1 MARWSF
7 HRKCVFL
14 DAENEIYSHKR
25 NCQAYSPQQLHEMID
40 LSLNQMGVDTLD
52 MLTLEIP
59 PFITESQLAI
69 ALYHIRVPFPPLSH
83 LVRNILQSHPPSH
96 HRQHLPLHRRR
107 QRSLQVAS
115 HHRSQH
121 PLLQFRHPASRP
133 NFPPFLRRCSPTSVS
148 STVSSASRCPSISP
162 SAFPRPDPS
171 LPPSARFSPWNSA
184 RRRIRRYFWSD
195 SETRSCCKA

>member
-1 MARWSF
+1 MTVARWSF

-69 ALYHIRVPFPPLSH
+69 ALYHIRVLPCPPWH
-83 LVRNILQSHPPSH
+83 LVRNLLQSHPPSH

-107 QRSLQVAS
+107 QRSLQVPS
-115 HHRSQH
+115 YRGPQH
-121 PLLQFRHPASRP
+121 TFLQFRHIASRSI
-133 NFPPFLRRCSPTSVS
+133 FPPFLRRCSKMSVF
-148 STVSSASRCPSISP
+148 STVSSASRCLSTLP
-162 SAFPRPDPS
+162 SASPPPNRSQPHSARSFPR
-171 LPPSARFSPWNSA
+171 NSA
-184 RRRIRRYFWSD
+184 VRRIRR
-195 SETRSCCKA
+195 